1 MRFDEV
7 HLVSKKMWF
16 IEWLVKNNK
25 IDRDEIN
32 NNHLDIEIFYK
43 QTYWPNYWEWWYG
56 EIGYWYK
63 CIWLYESLLCNLAIS
78 ENPISDLISYLR

>member
-25 IDRDEIN
+25 IDHDEIN

-78 ENPISDLISYLR
+78 DNPIEFLVSILR